1 VAWRASGAYYP
12 GSQDQED
19 AYGGPQAEVD
29 FFISYTVSYTVA
41 DRAWAEWIAWYLEE
55 ARYTTVLQAWT
66 FAWRNFVVRM
76 RDAMQTAARTL
87 AVSVWE
93 IVPPVGSNA
102 FTG

>member
-41 DRAWAEWIAWYLEE
+41 DRAWAEWIAW
-55 ARYTTVLQAWT
+55 
-66 FAWRNFVVRM
+66 
-76 RDAMQTAARTL
+76 
-87 AVSVWE
+87 
-93 IVPPVGSNA
+93 
-102 FTG
+102 